1 METQKRNKRKD
12 REMRRI
18 DERMTGEEN
27 GMTYGER
34 IEKRDNDGE
43 FKIRVGMRL

>member
-1 METQKRNKRKD
+1 MDTQKRNKRKD
-12 REMRRI
+12 RETRRM

-34 IEKRDNDGE
+34 TEIKTKRKE
-43 FKIRVGMRL
+43 TEER